1 MENLLNFKKQYGPWA
16 LISGASS
23 GIGRELAKKT
33 AELGLNTILVARRES
48 RLSELAAEI
57 GERFDIETRI
67 VSVDLSQDNFLEKI
81 EEATEGLEVGL
92 LINNAAADPGIM
104 GDFVDNELSYELST
118 LNVNCR
124 APLMLT
130 HKFGKYMKSRRRGG
144 LIFVSA
150 LLSMTAGGP
159 MLSNYFATKAFNLFF
174 GEGLETEFKKHNVDV
189 LVLCPGPT
197 QTELY
202 ARVFKEFMT
211 MNANVVAR
219 TALKNLGRKS
229 RVVPGF
235 LNRFQISFLKL
246 LPRSLLKTIV
256 AKLVVY
262 LKK

>member
-1 MENLLNFKKQYGPWA
+1 
-16 LISGASS
+16 
-23 GIGRELAKKT
+23 
-33 AELGLNTILVARRES
+33 
-48 RLSELAAEI
+48 
-57 GERFDIETRI
+57 
-67 VSVDLSQDNFLEKI
+67 
-81 EEATEGLEVGL
+81 
-92 LINNAAADPGIM
+92 
-104 GDFVDNELSYELST
+104 
-118 LNVNCR
+118 
-124 APLMLT
+124 
-130 HKFGKYMKSRRRGG
+130 MKSRRRGG

-150 LLSMTAGGP
+150 VLSMTAGGP

-246 LPRSLLKTIV
+246 LPRSLLKIRMLSIPCENLISGEKIKYGKKNCKPAPTSK
-256 AKLVVY
+256 AKS
-262 LKK
+262 

>member
-130 HKFGKYMKSRRRGG
+130 HVEHDSRRAY
-144 LIFVSA
+144 VEQ
-150 LLSMTAGGP
+150 LLC
-159 MLSNYFATKAFNLFF
+159 
-174 GEGLETEFKKHNVDV
+174 H
-189 LVLCPGPT
+189 
-197 QTELY
+197 Q
-202 ARVFKEFMT
+202 
-211 MNANVVAR
+211 
-219 TALKNLGRKS
+219 
-229 RVVPGF
+229 
-235 LNRFQISFLKL
+235 
-246 LPRSLLKTIV
+246 SL
-256 AKLVVY
+256 
-262 LKK
+262 